1 MLIIAATVVVCLVL
15 AWPAAHGVRYVTVIL
30 GAAGRAFARAMGL
43 GKEPHTAEIP
53 KPAKGVANREY
64 AHERYLRR
72 QSWRDFRHANVRVW
86 SEVGKTIKSCWEKL
100 RVLHPAQANPPQPE
114 YTTFRRVAGA
124 GLLIGTAVAAVV
136 IAGLA
141 LADAVVL
148 GMLFVAEYAFLWV
161 LVGANALGQH
171 MRGVTMTCRN
181 CGHRFTRAEYTCP
194 GCKVRHHNLRP
205 GRYGVLHRTCGC
217 GYRLASTA
225 LSKNYRLESWCP
237 HCDKQLARETGMV
250 GEIVIPLFGA
260 PGAGKSQLITVLT
273 VAIETL
279 AGRTGGTFD
288 YADDQ
293 TRSNAT
299 KAWRG
304 LVTTNR
310 SEKTTLVGGAT
321 IVPAYS
327 MYVKPRR
334 GQKKLL
340 HVFDA
345 QGEVFHR
352 SEKIQQ
358 LEYLRV
364 AKTFVFVVDPLSID
378 RLWVSI
384 AESHRPEMEKIRA
397 QQEPSKTFDETVMT
411 VIAMGIDLGNV
422 HLIVALSK
430 ADLISEPLRAVDR
443 TDDASI
449 RAWLVD
455 KLSQGNLVRTMDN
468 HFKSVSFFLTSAL
481 ATENGTA
488 DSSVESLAE
497 RTLATQGFKL

>member
-1 MLIIAATVVVCLVL
+1 MLITAVTVVICLLL
-15 AWPAAHGVRYVTVIL
+15 ALPAIHGVRYATVIL
-30 GAAGRAFARAMGL
+30 GASGRAFARAMGL

-53 KPAKGVANREY
+53 KPSKGVANREY

-86 SEVGKTIKSCWEKL
+86 SEVGKTVKSCWEKL
-100 RVLHPAQANPPQPE
+100 RVLHPAQVNPPRPE
-114 YTTFRRVAGA
+114 YTTFRRTAGA
-124 GLLIGTAVAAVV
+124 GVLIGTAVAAVV

-141 LADAVVL
+141 LAEAVAL
-148 GMLFVAEYAFLWV
+148 GVLFVAEYGFLWV
-161 LVGANALGQH
+161 LAGVDALVLRV
-171 MRGVTMTCRN
+171 RGVTMTCRN
-181 CGHRFTRAEYTCP
+181 CGHRLTRAEYTCP

-205 GRYGVLHRTCGC
+205 GRYGLLHRTCGC

-237 HCDKQLARETGMV
+237 HCDKPLAKETGLA

-279 AGRTGGTFD
+279 ADRTGGTFAF
-288 YADDQ
+288 ADDQ
-293 TRSNAT
+293 TRGNAT

-304 LVTTNR
+304 LVTTKR
-310 SEKTTLVGGAT
+310 SEKTTLVSGAT
-321 IVPAYS
+321 TVPAYS

-334 GQKKLL
+334 GQMKLL

-345 QGEVFHR
+345 QGEVFYR
-352 SEKIQQ
+352 SDKIQQ

-378 RLWVSI
+378 RLWTSI
-384 AESHRPEMEKIRA
+384 AESHRPAMEKIRA
-397 QQEPSKTFDETVMT
+397 QQEPSKTFHETVMT
-411 VIAMGIDLGNV
+411 VIAMGIDLRKV
-422 HLIVALSK
+422 HLVVALSK
-430 ADLISEPLRAVDR
+430 ADLIEDSLRTVDR
-443 TDDASI
+443 TDDGSI

-455 KLSQGNLVRTMDN
+455 KLAQGNLVRAMDN
-468 HFKSVSFFLTSAL
+468 NFKSVSFFLTSAL
-481 ATENGTA
+481 ATGHDTA
-488 DSSVESLAE
+488 DSSVESFAE